1 LLIPL
6 AGPLVNVAIAATLA
20 VALWIGGHA
29 EPWATGGSYL
39 SVFGFDLMVINLVLA
54 GFNML
59 PAFPMDGGRVLRA
72 LLSRPL
78 GRVRA
83 TEIAAGLGRALA
95 VVFGLY
101 SLMNGAFMAAILS
114 VFVFL
119 AAGAEVAAIRDDE
132 RRRGGWGDG
141 MWDAPAGYRWVSLGD
156 GFWQLC
162 PIRVEANHS
171 DPRGP
176 RPWR

>member
-1 LLIPL
+1 
-6 AGPLVNVAIAATLA
+6 ATLA

-95 VVFGLY
+95 VVFGVYAL
-101 SLMNGAFMAAILS
+101 LNGVFLSAILAA
-114 VFVFL
+114 FIFF
-119 AAGAEVAAIRDDE
+119 AAGAEAASVRADE
-132 RRRGGWGDG
+132 RR
-141 MWDAPAGYRWVSLGD
+141 
-156 GFWQLC
+156 
-162 PIRVEANHS
+162 
-171 DPRGP
+171 
-176 RPWR
+176 